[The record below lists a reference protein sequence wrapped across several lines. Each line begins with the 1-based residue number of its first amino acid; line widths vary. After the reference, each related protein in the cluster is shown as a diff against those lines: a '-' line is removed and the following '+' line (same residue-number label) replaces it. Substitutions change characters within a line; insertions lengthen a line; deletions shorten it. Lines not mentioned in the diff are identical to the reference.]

1 MTETKFTP
9 GPWEWRRQWA
19 WEADLHGPNGEKV
32 LYATYDDSAVE
43 WDNSADAQLIA
54 SAPLLY
60 EALRQLERA
69 FAVGAEGYRAVADRE
84 GALRAARAALR
95 AARGEE
101 A

>member
-1 MTETKFTP
+1 MSESKFTQ
-9 GPWEWRRQWA
+9 GAWWAIEGLAEDTWDIRTGGGDDAIAICETVWE
-19 WEADLHGPNGEKV
+19 EADAH
-32 LYATYDDSAVE
+32 
-43 WDNSADAQLIA
+43 LIA
-54 SAPLLY
+54 AAPLLY
-60 EALRQLERA
+60 KALRQLERA